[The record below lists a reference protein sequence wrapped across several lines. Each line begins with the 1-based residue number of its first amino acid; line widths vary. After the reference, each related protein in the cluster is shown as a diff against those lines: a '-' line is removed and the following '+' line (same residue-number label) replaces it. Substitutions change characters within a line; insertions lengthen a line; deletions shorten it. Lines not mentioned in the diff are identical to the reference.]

1 MKALLLSLI
10 LSAALST
17 IAHAADVPNYVPIVS
32 IPGVD
37 SSMTIE
43 TYIDALFKLSIT
55 VAGLIAVVK
64 IIFSGVKWML
74 SDVITDKSSA
84 KKDIRGAIFGLL
96 IILTAV
102 LVLNTINTNLTVL
115 NIFANAPSIDTI
127 TNDTATGSETAIG
140 DTHGLWC
147 GDSSIWSLN
156 PFPSEECQAEY
167 DAWAESCNKV
177 GAVEKNELTG
187 YATCVEK

>member
-43 TYIDALFKLSIT
+43 AYIDALFKLSIT

-74 SDVITDKSSA
+74 SDVVTDKSSA

-115 NIFANAPSIDTI
+115 NIFANAPTIDIPHTQTEEEARDEVRDTYTTI
-127 TNDTATGSETAIG
+127 GSTYELNGTNGSAEHIAFVNDCVDAGGKAVISAT
-140 DTHGLWC
+140 
-147 GDSSIWSLN
+147 DSNIL
-156 PFPSEECQAEY
+156 ECRT
-167 DAWAESCNKV
+167 K
-177 GAVEKNELTG
+177 
-187 YATCVEK
+187 